1 MLWRMIKMQIKV
13 AVNKQEL
20 WQKAGIFE
28 KLKTSVTSK
37 TVPGVFPY
45 CMYFLSGMISMQG
58 SLRGFQVPVL
68 IFFPFRLS
76 GNLSFL
82 CLPGLWSVWK
92 KVQCLDGKT
101 DVQRLHKWVS
111 TIFSKQTWSNYSQ
124 IDGRHTPLLFYR
136 RYIKISLWNF

>member
-45 CMYFLSGMISMQG
+45 CIYFLSGMISMQG

-68 IFFPFRLS
+68 IFFLS
-76 GNLSFL
+76 GYQGIFHFSVFL
-82 CLPGLWSVWK
+82 VYEVSGK
-92 KVQCLDGKT
+92 KGQCLDGKT
-101 DVQRLHKWVS
+101 DVQRLHKWVP

-136 RYIKISLWNF
+136 RYTKISLWNF